1 MPLILIPTPIGNMGD
16 ITLRALEEL
25 KSADLIACEDTRH
38 SGLLLSRYGVK
49 RPLLSYQKFNEQA
62 RVDELLAR
70 LAKGE
75 KVAVISDAGT
85 PGMSDPGSVI
95 LKAAVEA
102 GLPVDVLPG
111 ATAFVPA
118 VLLSGLTPQ
127 PFSFV
132 GFLSDQK
139 GERVAALQKL
149 QGHPYTMVF
158 YLSPHK
164 AAKQLED
171 FLAVLGDRR
180 AALVREISKVYQEAR
195 RGSLSEILA
204 SVAEGVKGELVLVVE
219 GRAAEEA
226 PSDGDWQPEA
236 LRLRA
241 EGLPVKRIAAELAE
255 RFGAPKNKIKSWL
268 LEQKS

>member
-16 ITLRALEEL
+16 ITLRSLEEL
-25 KSADLIACEDTRH
+25 KSADLIACEDTRR
-38 SGLLLSRYGVK
+38 SGLLLNHYGIK
-49 RPLLSYQKFNEQA
+49 RPLMSYQKFNEQS

-70 LAKGE
+70 LANGE
-75 KVAVISDAGT
+75 KIAVISDAGT
-85 PGMSDPGSVI
+85 PGMSDPGYVV

-118 VLLSGLTPQ
+118 VLLSGLEPH

-139 GERVAALQKL
+139 GERVAALEKL
-149 QGHPYTMVF
+149 KGHPYTMVF

-195 RGSLSEILA
+195 RGTLSEIIA
-204 SVAEGVKGELVLVVE
+204 SVSDGVKGELVLVVE
-219 GRAAEEA
+219 GAAETP
-226 PSDGDWQPEA
+226 PSDGAWREEA
-236 LRLRA
+236 LQLRA
-241 EGLPVKRIAAELAE
+241 EGAPVKRIAAELAS
-255 RFGAPKNKIKSWL
+255 RFGVPKNKIKSWL
-268 LEQKS
+268 LEPHS